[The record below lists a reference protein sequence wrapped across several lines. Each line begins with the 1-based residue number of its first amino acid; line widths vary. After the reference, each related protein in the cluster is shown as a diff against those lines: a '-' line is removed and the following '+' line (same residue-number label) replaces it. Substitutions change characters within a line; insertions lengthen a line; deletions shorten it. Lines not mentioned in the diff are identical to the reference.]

1 MGKKLTQVPKDE
13 KELNDILEML
23 YTNSLTKYENNES
36 CNYTGLLEIISSE
49 ANIVSSIHKI
59 KSNQG
64 SKTPGT
70 DNEVMNDILH
80 KNYDE
85 VIQMVKQK
93 LSNYQP
99 KPVKREYI
107 PKPGK
112 KKLRPLGIPTISD
125 RIVQQCV
132 KNVIEPIAEGQFFKH
147 SYGFRPM
154 RSAEMAIFRV
164 DKIAYIAKCNWVV
177 EGDIKSFFDNVNHNV
192 MIKCLWDIGVR
203 DKRVLSII
211 KEMLKAG
218 IMNECARSE
227 LGTPQGGIISP
238 LLANIYL
245 NKFDRFITNQ
255 FERKELKGDFNRDD
269 SRINSIRKYTNIKT
283 AYFIRYADDWVIMTD
298 SKEDAIKLKEKAQK
312 YLKEVLKLELSE
324 EKTHITNMWKKPIT
338 FLGYQFRCTNL
349 NGHRSIR
356 KRPEPDRLD
365 RKMKELK
372 REIFMLRKINDKDK
386 ERLVQNIIR
395 VNSIIVGIGNYFQYS
410 EQINV
415 VLRKYAWTLDYTG
428 YKSLKKFGGK
438 WIPAEQVSNLPGRHQ
453 KRSTCIPAIQYGNK
467 WIGITSLAF
476 TVWRKATPKNP
487 LENPYTREGR
497 EIYNKRRRK
506 RSPRDRMDEIN
517 TNSHAF
523 YLRVAKSK
531 IYNFEYFMNRPYVY
545 NRDKGKCKICGGFL
559 ETSEV
564 QFHHIDKT
572 LSKDKINKVSNLIS
586 VHPFC
591 HNLIHKDADVSMLDN
606 KTQKNIQKYK
616 EKFFNPITRKE

>member
-13 KELNDILEML
+13 KELNEIFEML
-23 YTNSLTKYENNES
+23 YTDALTKYENNES
-36 CNYTGLLEIISSE
+36 CNYTGLLEIISCE

-59 KSNQG
+59 KSNHG

-70 DNEVMNDILH
+70 DNEVINDILH

-85 VIQMVKQK
+85 VIQTVKQR
-93 LSNYQP
+93 LTNYSP
-99 KPVKREYI
+99 KSVRRKYI

-154 RSAEMAIFRV
+154 RSAEMAIFRI

-177 EGDIKSFFDNVNHNV
+177 EGDIKGFFDNVNHNV
-192 MIKCLWDIGVR
+192 MIKCLWDLGVR

-218 IMNECARSE
+218 VMNECAKSE

-245 NKFDRFITNQ
+245 NKFDRFITKQ
-255 FERKELKGDFNRDD
+255 FERKELKGNFNRDD

-283 AYFIRYADDWVIMTD
+283 AYFVRYADDWVIMTD
-298 SKEDAIKLKEKAQK
+298 NREDAIKLKNKAKK
-312 YLKEVLKLELSE
+312 YLNDVLKLELSE

-349 NGHRSIR
+349 NGHRCVR
-356 KRPEPDRLD
+356 KRPEQSRLD
-365 RKMKELK
+365 HKMKELK
-372 REIFMLRKINDKDK
+372 HEIFMLRKINDKDK
-386 ERLVQNIIR
+386 DRLVQNIIR
-395 VNSIIVGIGNYFQYS
+395 VNSIIVGIGNYYQYS

-415 VLRKYAWTLDYTG
+415 VLRKYAWIMDYTG

-438 WIPAEQVSNLPGRHQ
+438 WIPAE
-453 KRSTCIPAIQYGNK
+453 
-467 WIGITSLAF
+467 
-476 TVWRKATPKNP
+476 
-487 LENPYTREGR
+487 
-497 EIYNKRRRK
+497 
-506 RSPRDRMDEIN
+506 
-517 TNSHAF
+517 
-523 YLRVAKSK
+523 
-531 IYNFEYFMNRPYVY
+531 
-545 NRDKGKCKICGGFL
+545 
-559 ETSEV
+559 
-564 QFHHIDKT
+564 
-572 LSKDKINKVSNLIS
+572 
-586 VHPFC
+586 
-591 HNLIHKDADVSMLDN
+591 
-606 KTQKNIQKYK
+606 
-616 EKFFNPITRKE
+616 